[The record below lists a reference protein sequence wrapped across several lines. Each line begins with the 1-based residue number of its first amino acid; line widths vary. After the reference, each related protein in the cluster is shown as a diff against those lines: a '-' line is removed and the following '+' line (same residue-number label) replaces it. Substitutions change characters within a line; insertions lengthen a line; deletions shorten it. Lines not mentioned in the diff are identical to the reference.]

1 VPNGLLTSG
10 GGLPKIG
17 TYATTYLKGDAVEF
31 TEEAIRKLARGRASE
46 IVGEA
51 LGLHLPRPV
60 AGLAESLR
68 DALREIESRL
78 RGGYLDVLV
87 RGRLSPYWRE
97 LVIRA
102 DEFLPR
108 PCAGCGAPVWPGTR
122 FGTPVFRC
130 DDCWRALV
138 IGARLVARA
147 ETPAEIQAGLRM
159 VWPRLD

>member
-1 VPNGLLTSG
+1 VSR
-10 GGLPKIG
+10 LPKES
-17 TYATTYLKGDAVEF
+17 AVTRFYTHE
-31 TEEAIRKLARGRASE
+31 E
-46 IVGEA
+46 IVALAKARAPEIIIEA
-51 LGLHLPRPV
+51 LALHPRP
-60 AGLAESLR
+60 AEGLGDSVEAAR
-68 DALREIESRL
+68 REIESRL
-78 RGGYLDVLV
+78 REHLDVLEL
-87 RGRLSPYWRE
+87 GRLSPYWRE